1 MNRRLI
7 PSMTLILVLLLSAGT
22 AQASGKLAGVATV
35 ELTPATWRAQLD
47 RYRDAEGAF
56 REGTLF
62 RFAPG
67 HYRFEPTP
75 YEEQLC
81 GNCEDPATA
90 VKASVGLR
98 IGGLGIVLESDPGLA
113 GEVVLHTN
121 AGYGLLFED
130 CEDCVLRG
138 VTVTDGVRDPD
149 PNATCAAL
157 LVRRSS
163 LTMEDC
169 DIRDNLGDSTLL
181 ATNVVGIAGIAGR
194 EGARMRILGNRILR
208 NSWDGIALYRG
219 AQAKIEDNLIDGVD
233 KAGAG
238 TRGGGRGVG
247 IGLTWD
253 ARAEL
258 RRNRV
263 TRYWKGIGVFV
274 DARAIIEENLV
285 EEMLTWG
292 IAVWDAG
299 RGRPRAVIRRNL
311 IFDTGACGIS
321 ITRTLAGEPAPGDC
335 AENLLARTG
344 GNERYDAPEHYCA
357 QCPIAV
363 HALPAGFELGE
374 NWLWGNRRA
383 TTEGSQFDRGGADL
397 TDTRFIAE
405 TTELIQELKAH
416 PSLAG
421 GRAFR
426 ELPRG
431 AITR

>member
-1 MNRRLI
+1 MNRSRILI
-7 PSMTLILVLLLSAGT
+7 QMLILSLLFSAGT
-22 AQASGKLAGVATV
+22 ALAGGKLAGVATV
-35 ELTPATWRAQLD
+35 ELTPGTWRAQLD
-47 RYRDAEGAF
+47 RYRDADGTF

-67 HYRFEPTP
+67 HYHLEPST
-75 YEEQLC
+75 YEDPLC

-90 VKASVGLR
+90 VEASLGLR
-98 IGGLGIVLESDPGLA
+98 VSGRGIVLEADPGLP
-113 GEVVLHTN
+113 GDVILHSN

-138 VTVTDGVRDPD
+138 VAVTDGVRDPD
-149 PNATCAAL
+149 ANATCAAVL
-157 LVRRSS
+157 ARGGR
-163 LTMEDC
+163 LTIEDC

-181 ATNVVGIAGIAGR
+181 ATNVVGIAGIVGR
-194 EGARMRILGNRILR
+194 EGARLRILGNRIRR

-219 AQAKIEDNLIDGVD
+219 AEALIEDNQIDGVD

-253 ARAEL
+253 AVAEL
-258 RRNRV
+258 RRNHV

-274 DARAIIEENLV
+274 DAQAIIEENLV
-285 EEMLTWG
+285 EDVLTWG

-299 RGRPRAVIRRNL
+299 RGRPSAVIRRNV

-321 ITRTLAGEPAPGDC
+321 ISRKLGGEPAPGSC
-335 AENLLARTG
+335 SENLLARTG
-344 GNERYDAPEHYCA
+344 RNERYDAPEHYCA

-374 NWLWGNRRA
+374 NLLWSNRRA
-383 TTEGSQFDRGGADL
+383 TAEGSSFDRGGADL
-397 TDTRFIAE
+397 SDSRFIE
-405 TTELIQELKAH
+405 TSADLVRELKAH

-426 ELPRG
+426 DLPRG

>member
-1 MNRRLI
+1 MNHRLNI
-7 PSMTLILVLLLSAGT
+7 IMAVALIFVLGAGI
-22 AQASGKLAGVATV
+22 AAAGDRLAGVATV
-35 ELTPATWRAQLD
+35 QLTPATWRAQLD
-47 RYRDAEGAF
+47 RYRDVDGVF

-67 HYRFEPTP
+67 HYRLESKV
-75 YEEQLC
+75 YDEALC

-98 IGGLGIVLESDPGLA
+98 IAGRGIVLEADPTQVGD
-113 GEVVLHTN
+113 VVIHTN

-138 VTVTDGVRDPD
+138 VTVTDGARDPD
-149 PNATCAAL
+149 PNATCAAVL
-157 LVRRSS
+157 ARRSS
-163 LTMEDC
+163 LVIEDC
-169 DIRDNLGDSTLL
+169 DITDNLGDSTLL
-181 ATNVVGIAGIAGR
+181 AENIVGVIGIAGR
-194 EGARMRILGNRILR
+194 EGARLRILGNRIKR

-219 AQAKIEDNLIDGVD
+219 AEALIEDNLIDGVD
-233 KAGAG
+233 KAGAR

-274 DARAIIEENLV
+274 DAQAVIEENLV
-285 EEMLTWG
+285 EEILTWG

-299 RGRPRAVIRRNL
+299 KGRPRAVIRRNL

-321 ITRTLAGEPAPGDC
+321 LSRRQAGEPAPGSC
-335 AENLLARTG
+335 AENLLAQTG
-344 GNERYDAPEHYCA
+344 KDARYDAPDRYCA

-363 HALPAGFELGE
+363 HFLPEGFELGV

-383 TTEGSQFDRGGADL
+383 TAAGSEFDRGGADL
-397 TDTRFIAE
+397 PDEAFIAA
-405 TTELIQELKAH
+405 TGELLQDLKTH

-421 GRAFR
+421 ARALR
-426 ELPRG
+426 DLPRG
-431 AITR
+431 AITH